1 MTIFFNARLIKW
13 SLNKDYPGS
22 YGNPDYFVR
31 IRGHHF
37 LFYFATI
44 QAKLFH
50 YQLMS
55 HLVFYFENRVY
66 ILILLSFVQHCM
78 KQRCSNVT

>member
-31 IRGHHF
+31 IRGHDF

-44 QAKLFH
+44 NSKAFSLWTNESFSLLFWKPCLHTDIAEFCPALYKAK
-50 YQLMS
+50 M
-55 HLVFYFENRVY
+55 
-66 ILILLSFVQHCM
+66 
-78 KQRCSNVT
+78 